1 MALKIKALQPDRNRL
16 FYFFIDFV
24 AIFFF
29 VVSANN
35 IGAEPPNKSSEIE
48 SFKPLIGITASLNQ
62 SGSSACSS
70 ANQTYIDVLSQN
82 NGVPIILPFVDSEEV
97 LNQMVDRLDG
107 LLLTGGID
115 VDPSFYGAE
124 PIKELEASNLKLDI
138 YESRILKRALERRI
152 PILGIC
158 RGHQFLN
165 VYFHG
170 TLYQDIPS
178 QCPESI
184 SHRKTSNE
192 KKIASHLIT
201 IEKESQF
208 HQLIGVDSLRV
219 NSSHHQSVDRLGD
232 GFRIV
237 ARTSDGIVEA
247 IERDDYPFMIS
258 VQWHPELMVLNG
270 DSTMNKI
277 FVAFIESCSPQTALS
292 PLSDPS
298 PK

>member
-1 MALKIKALQPDRNRL
+1 MSFKMKTPLPKRNR
-16 FYFFIDFV
+16 FFCFFIDFIT
-24 AIFFF
+24 IFLF
-29 VVSANN
+29 VIAANN
-35 IGAEPPNKSSEIE
+35 IGAESPNGSSEIE
-48 SFKPLIGITASLNQ
+48 PSKPLIGITASLDQ
-62 SGSSACSS
+62 SGSSAWSS
-70 ANQTYIDVLSQN
+70 VSQTYIDVLSQN

-115 VDPSFYGAE
+115 VDPSFYGVE
-124 PIKELEASNLKLDI
+124 PIKELEATNLKLDI
-138 YESRILKRALERRI
+138 YESRILKRALARRI

-192 KKIASHLIT
+192 KKIASHFIT
-201 IEKESQF
+201 IEKESQL
-208 HQLIGVDSLRV
+208 HQLMGVDSLQV
-219 NSSHHQSVDRLGD
+219 NSSHHQTIDRLGD

-270 DSTMNKI
+270 DPTMNKI
-277 FVAFIESCSPQTALS
+277 FAAFIEACSPKTDIS
-292 PLSDPS
+292 NPS
-298 PK
+298 QK